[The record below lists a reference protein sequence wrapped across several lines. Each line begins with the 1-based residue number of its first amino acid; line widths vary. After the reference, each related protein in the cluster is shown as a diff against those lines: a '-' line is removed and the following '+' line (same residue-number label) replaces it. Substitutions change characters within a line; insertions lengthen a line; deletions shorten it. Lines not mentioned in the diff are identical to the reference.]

1 VTWRWN
7 VRIEPIPY
15 RTSEASLAFIAGELR
30 VGVSRLQVVK
40 ALGEVAGVEESR
52 MAQRM
57 IGYAALDAG
66 RPYPF
71 YLARPW
77 QQPARTCR
85 RSWGR

>member
-1 VTWRWN
+1 
-7 VRIEPIPY
+7 
-15 RTSEASLAFIAGELR
+15 
-30 VGVSRLQVVK
+30 LQVVK
-40 ALGEVAGVEESR
+40 ALAEVAGVEESR
-52 MAQRM
+52 RAQRV

-85 RSWGR
+85 TSWGR